1 MASSRRG
8 LSSDQV
14 NALLFPNEENDEDDL
29 EDLLGKGIYSFIH
42 KLNFFSF
49 LLKILKNI
57 IINLQY

>member
-29 EDLLGKGIYSFIH
+29 EDLLGKGIYSSID
-42 KLNFFSF
+42 
-49 LLKILKNI
+49 
-57 IINLQY
+57 